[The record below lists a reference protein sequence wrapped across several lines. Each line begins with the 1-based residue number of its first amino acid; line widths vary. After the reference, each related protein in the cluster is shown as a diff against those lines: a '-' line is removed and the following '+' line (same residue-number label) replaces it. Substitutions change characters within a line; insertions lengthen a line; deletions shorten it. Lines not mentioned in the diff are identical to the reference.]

1 MKNPHEVS
9 LIGVFRVVR
18 ALIVASKPYGSGTW
32 SGWEFIYSR
41 ARKERDSGIQNY

>member
-1 MKNPHEVS
+1 MKSPYEETSKGLLKSFEH
-9 LIGVFRVVR
+9 
-18 ALIVASKPYGSGTW
+18 LIVASKPYGSGTW